1 MWFDESDIWFVKA
14 IMQIMPHLFKKSMCS
29 FCLIIPVFII
39 IVWNVCLSIAHIL
52 TSVSAEKETI
62 TEEFDILPAKALMM
76 FKFFI
81 ITQ

>member
-1 MWFDESDIWFVKA
+1 MWFDESDIWCVKA
-14 IMQIMPHLFKKSMCS
+14 ITHKMPHLFKKSMCS

-62 TEEFDILPAKALMM
+62 REEFDILPAKALMM
-76 FKFFI
+76 LKFFI
-81 ITQ
+81 IMQ

>member
-1 MWFDESDIWFVKA
+1 
-14 IMQIMPHLFKKSMCS
+14 MCS

-81 ITQ
+81 ITQWLGCDLVSPCLLYTSDAADE